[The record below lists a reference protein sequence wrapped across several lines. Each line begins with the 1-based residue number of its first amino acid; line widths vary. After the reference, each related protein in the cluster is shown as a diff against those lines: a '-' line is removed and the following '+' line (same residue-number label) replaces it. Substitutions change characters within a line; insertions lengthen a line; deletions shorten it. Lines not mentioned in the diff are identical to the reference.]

1 MLKNRISY
9 DILFLCMI
17 GILTTVLSGDVN
29 GAGGKGKIAAVAE
42 VSGQG
47 CPGLPPV
54 VGSTNR
60 LYVAPNG
67 NDAASGTQDAP
78 FATLKKAASLLPN
91 GGTIIVRGGIYPAQ
105 PMFAANGTKDVPLH
119 IRAADNE
126 KPIFDGANIHDAD
139 SAVIFMKTASH
150 VVIEGLEIRNCLTL
164 GCEGISSEK
173 PVTDLTIRGSHI
185 HHISASA
192 ARFAGKQIRIID
204 NDFHDLVLTNENN
217 LNFPNG
223 GWPTCIGT
231 VPNILNL
238 SNPWTDDVVIRANRI
253 RNCWGEGIGVWYGTN
268 VIVEDNSIENAWS
281 AGIYADNSYNIR
293 IARNYIR
300 GVQAAK
306 DVAGTG
312 ILLGLEDYTIW
323 GLPNVRTSNVLVAN
337 NVVIAGVGIGW
348 WSMPTSVSTYDWLR
362 IFHNSVAGI
371 QAQAIDIAP
380 VRPGVKIPVNNA
392 IKNNVFFGVQ
402 ESRVGDIDVFK
413 IAGNAWINRPIPVMA
428 NPTDI
433 SVTIEFTEALFRQA
447 QVNEA
452 QPLAPLVGTGE
463 VGTGLVDDFLCVQR
477 DASAPTRGAFEH

>member
-1 MLKNRISY
+1 MLLKHILINPMFLYVMVLLSISSSSY
-9 DILFLCMI
+9 
-17 GILTTVLSGDVN
+17 VSA
-29 GAGGKGKIAAVAE
+29 AGGKGNVVMIAEA
-42 VSGQG
+42 SGQG
-47 CPGLPPV
+47 CPGLPPI

-60 LYVAPNG
+60 FYVAPNG

-105 PMFAANGTKDVPLH
+105 PMFAANGSKDIPLH

-126 KPIFDGANIHDAD
+126 KPIFDGSNMNDAD

-173 PVTDLTIRGSHI
+173 PVIDLTIRGSHI

-192 ARFAGKQIRIID
+192 ARFAGQQIRIID
-204 NDFHDLVLTNENN
+204 NDFHDIVLINENN
-217 LNFPNG
+217 INFPNG

-238 SNPWTDDVVIRANRI
+238 SNPWADDVVIRANRI

-306 DVAGTG
+306 GVAGTG
-312 ILLGLEDYTIW
+312 ILLGVEDYTIW

-348 WSMPTSVSTYDWLR
+348 WSMPTPVSTYDWLR

-380 VRPGVKIPVNNA
+380 VRPGVKVPVNNA
-392 IKNNVFFGVQ
+392 IKNNVFFGVL

-413 IAGNAWINRPIPVMA
+413 IAGNAWINRPIPVIA

-433 SVTIEFTEALFRQA
+433 SVTINFTEELFRQA

-452 QPLAPLVGTGE
+452 QPLAPLVGAGE
-463 VGTGLVDDFLCVQR
+463 IDTELADDFLCAQR